1 MTTKEYLQ
9 QIEVF
14 DSKINQ
20 KKAELHDLRL
30 LSTAIGAM
38 NYDADRVQTSPTGDG
53 LLNKVARIVDL
64 ESEIDDDVMQL
75 IELKHKVINE
85 IHVLTDVRYIDILFK
100 RYVEIKNFER
110 IAVEMDYNYD
120 YVRELH
126 VLALNAF
133 EVVHQKTYW
142 DIVA

>member
-30 LSTAIGAM
+30 LSTSTGAM

-64 ESEIDDDVMQL
+64 ENEIDDDVMQL

-100 RYVEIKNFER
+100 RYVEIKNFEK

-133 EVVHQKTYW
+133 EIAHQKTYW